1 MTEIEIWGKLSKVNF
16 GELFAFL
23 EKNGR
28 IKDHYH
34 RLSVDIS
41 SGFNEA
47 TKSWDY
53 SSLFDLRIK
62 KSNDKEKIT
71 MKVGSYDKKERQE
84 IEVKLLPGEFLNALS
99 LFEVMGYKSGMV
111 YGWESWEFD
120 YRDYEIKL
128 SKYTDDYYTFEI
140 ESSIADPNL
149 LAKKLNLVPYAK
161 EEYQKAIEWE
171 NQNIHKLY
179 KKEEIEKLLKTMF

>member
-1 MTEIEIWGKLSKVNF
+1 MTEIEIRGKLLKADF
-16 GELFAFL
+16 ERLFIFL
-23 EKNGR
+23 ENNGK

-41 SGFNEA
+41 AGFNEA

-62 KSNDKEKIT
+62 KSDDKEKIT
-71 MKVGSYDKKERQE
+71 MKVGSYDKKERRE
-84 IEVKLLPGEFLNALS
+84 IEVKLLPGEMLNALS
-99 LFEVMGYKSGMV
+99 LFEVMGYKTGMI
-111 YGWESWEFD
+111 YYWESWEFD

-140 ESSIADPNL
+140 ESSLSDPNL
-149 LAKKLNLVPYAK
+149 LAKELSLAPYTK

-171 NQNIHKLY
+171 NQNIHQLY
-179 KKEEIEKLLKTMF
+179 KKKEIEKLLKTMY

>member
-1 MTEIEIWGKLSKVNF
+1 MTEIEIRGKLSKVNF
-16 GELFAFL
+16 EELFAFL

-149 LAKKLNLVPYAK
+149 LAKKLNLVPYAT

>member
-1 MTEIEIWGKLSKVNF
+1 
-16 GELFAFL
+16 
-23 EKNGR
+23 
-28 IKDHYH
+28 
-34 RLSVDIS
+34 
-41 SGFNEA
+41 
-47 TKSWDY
+47 
-53 SSLFDLRIK
+53 
-62 KSNDKEKIT
+62 
-71 MKVGSYDKKERQE
+71 
-84 IEVKLLPGEFLNALS
+84 
-99 LFEVMGYKSGMV
+99 MGYKSGMV